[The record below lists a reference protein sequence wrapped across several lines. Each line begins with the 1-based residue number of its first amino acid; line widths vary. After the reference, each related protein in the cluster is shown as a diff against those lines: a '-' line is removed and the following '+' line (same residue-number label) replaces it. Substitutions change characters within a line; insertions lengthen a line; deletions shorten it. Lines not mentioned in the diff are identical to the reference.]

1 MAFRRFDTSPPSK
14 KDTKRI
20 IDRPSDRQIRLIG
33 DDGQQVGVLTER
45 EALLIAGEKGLDLV
59 EIAPHLDPP
68 TCKIMDWGRH
78 QYQST
83 KKQHRAKKSSKK
95 RKEIQLRPKTE
106 KHDLD
111 TKLRHARRFLEAGH
125 KVLVSLIF
133 RGRELRYVDEN
144 TGVLDQFANEL
155 EGVAKV
161 ERSAKR
167 ESRNRVTMI
176 LGPKQGT
183 PP

>member
-1 MAFRRFDTSPPSK
+1 MAYRRYEATPPSK
-14 KDTKRI
+14 NQKRI

-33 DDGQQVGVLTER
+33 DDGKQIGIVTER
-45 EALLIAGEKGLDLV
+45 EGIQIAAEKGLDLV

-68 TCKIMDWGRH
+68 TCKIMDWGRE
-78 QYQST
+78 QYKST
-83 KKQHRAKKSSKK
+83 KKEHRAKKSSKK

-106 KHDLD
+106 KHDLE
-111 TKLRHARRFLEAGH
+111 TKLRHAKRFLEGGH

-133 RGRELRYVDEN
+133 RGRELRYIDDN
-144 TGVLDQFANEL
+144 AAVLDRFASEL
-155 EGVAKV
+155 EGIAKV

-176 LGPKQGT
+176 LGPL
-183 PP
+183 

>member
-1 MAFRRFDTSPPSK
+1 MAFRRFDTSPPPK
-14 KDTKRI
+14 QQKRI

-33 DDGQQVGVLTER
+33 DDGKQIGIVSER
-45 EALLIAGEKGLDLV
+45 EALRIAGEKGLDLV

-78 QYQST
+78 QYQAT
-83 KKQHRAKKSSKK
+83 KKQHKAKKSTKK

-106 KHDLD
+106 KHDLE

-144 TGVLDQFANEL
+144 TEILENFAKQL
-155 EGVAKV
+155 EEVAKV
-161 ERSAKR
+161 ERSARR

-176 LGPKQGT
+176 LGPK
-183 PP
+183 